1 MSKFIPDY
9 VFDSIYD
16 ITPEILQSHGIR
28 AALID
33 LDGTMVSHKTALP
46 TAEVAAFI
54 RRLEDN
60 GIHVVVFSNNNANRV
75 GTFCKPLGVDF
86 ISRAH
91 KPFARAYAQ
100 AVEKLGL
107 PIDQIAVIGDQIY
120 TDVFGGNR
128 AGALTCYVETLDRR
142 FFWINVRY
150 QRARTA
156 QNGGETPWLS
166 PVSALP
172 EIPSPSQPPASRKA
186 RTRPHGSRRWAL
198 PPSSISAAAA
208 CAAARRPR

>member
-1 MSKFIPDY
+1 MSLSGRSHPDFLSTDQMSPAKIPNGSFPF
-9 VFDSIYD
+9 VQKECTNEQIHTRLRFRLD
-16 ITPEILQSHGIR
+16 ITPGILQSHGIR

-46 TAEVAAFI
+46 TEEVAAFI

-75 GTFCKPLGVDF
+75 GTFCEPLGVDF

-150 QRARTA
+150 QLERGFIAR
-156 QNGGETPWLS
+156 G
-166 PVSALP
+166 
-172 EIPSPSQPPASRKA
+172 
-186 RTRPHGSRRWAL
+186 RRRME
-198 PPSSISAAAA
+198 
-208 CAAARRPR
+208 ARRHD

>member
-46 TAEVAAFI
+46 TEEVAAFL
-54 RRLEDN
+54 RRLEGN

-75 GTFCKPLGVDF
+75 GTFCEPLGVDF

-107 PIDQIAVIGDQIY
+107 QIY

-150 QRARTA
+150 QLERGFIARGRRRMEA
-156 QNGGETPWLS
+156 K
-166 PVSALP
+166 
-172 EIPSPSQPPASRKA
+172 R
-186 RTRPHGSRRWAL
+186 HG
-198 PPSSISAAAA
+198 
-208 CAAARRPR
+208 

>member
-46 TAEVAAFI
+46 TEEVAAFI

-60 GIHVVVFSNNNANRV
+60 ANRV
-75 GTFCKPLGVDF
+75 GTFCEPLGVDF

-128 AGALTCYVETLDRR
+128 AGALTYYVETLDRR

-150 QRARTA
+150 QLERGFIAR
-156 QNGGETPWLS
+156 GRCRME
-166 PVSALP
+166 
-172 EIPSPSQPPASRKA
+172 
-186 RTRPHGSRRWAL
+186 
-198 PPSSISAAAA
+198 
-208 CAAARRPR
+208 ARRHD

>member
-1 MSKFIPDY
+1 MSKFIHDY
-9 VFDSIYD
+9 VFDSIFD
-16 ITPEILQSHGIR
+16 ITPELLKRHGIR

-46 TAEVAAFI
+46 TDEVASFV
-54 RRLEDN
+54 RRLEDA
-60 GIHVVVFSNNNANRV
+60 GIHVVVFSNNNAQRV
-75 GTFCKPLGVDF
+75 GRFCEPLGVDF

-100 AVEKLGL
+100 AVDKLGL
-107 PIDQIAVIGDQIY
+107 PISQIAVIGDQIY

-150 QRARTA
+150 QLERGFIAR
-156 QNGGETPWLS
+156 G
-166 PVSALP
+166 
-172 EIPSPSQPPASRKA
+172 
-186 RTRPHGSRRWAL
+186 RRRME
-198 PPSSISAAAA
+198 
-208 CAAARRPR
+208 ARRHE

>member
-1 MSKFIPDY
+1 MFKTLKDRYSIHCYSSVFLYIRLHIYKIWGSISLNRKF
-9 VFDSIYD
+9 FD
-16 ITPEILQSHGIR
+16 ILFHIFQC
-28 AALID
+28 
-33 LDGTMVSHKTALP
+33 
-46 TAEVAAFI
+46 
-54 RRLEDN
+54 
-60 GIHVVVFSNNNANRV
+60 VVFSNNTATRV
-75 GTFCKPLGVDF
+75 GTFCEPLGVDF

-150 QRARTA
+150 QLERGFIAR
-156 QNGGETPWLS
+156 G
-166 PVSALP
+166 
-172 EIPSPSQPPASRKA
+172 
-186 RTRPHGSRRWAL
+186 RRRME
-198 PPSSISAAAA
+198 
-208 CAAARRPR
+208 ARRHD

>member
-75 GTFCKPLGVDF
+75 GTFCEPLGVDF

-100 AVEKLGL
+100 AVQKPGLPIFFNDTATTEIYTDVEKLGL

-150 QRARTA
+150 QLERGFIAR
-156 QNGGETPWLS
+156 G
-166 PVSALP
+166 
-172 EIPSPSQPPASRKA
+172 
-186 RTRPHGSRRWAL
+186 RRRME
-198 PPSSISAAAA
+198 
-208 CAAARRPR
+208 ARRHD

>member
-1 MSKFIPDY
+1 MAFMSSSFP
-9 VFDSIYD
+9 
-16 ITPEILQSHGIR
+16 TTTR
-28 AALID
+28 
-33 LDGTMVSHKTALP
+33 TAS
-46 TAEVAAFI
+46 A
-54 RRLEDN
+54 
-60 GIHVVVFSNNNANRV
+60 S
-75 GTFCKPLGVDF
+75 FCEPLGVDF

-150 QRARTA
+150 QLERGFIAR
-156 QNGGETPWLS
+156 G
-166 PVSALP
+166 
-172 EIPSPSQPPASRKA
+172 
-186 RTRPHGSRRWAL
+186 RRRME
-198 PPSSISAAAA
+198 
-208 CAAARRPR
+208 ARRHD

>member
-46 TAEVAAFI
+46 TEEVAAFI

-75 GTFCKPLGVDF
+75 GTFCEPLGVDCL
-86 ISRAH
+86 SRAH

-100 AVEKLGL
+100 AVERLGL

-150 QRARTA
+150 QLERGFIAR
-156 QNGGETPWLS
+156 G
-166 PVSALP
+166 
-172 EIPSPSQPPASRKA
+172 
-186 RTRPHGSRRWAL
+186 RRRME
-198 PPSSISAAAA
+198 
-208 CAAARRPR
+208 ARRHD